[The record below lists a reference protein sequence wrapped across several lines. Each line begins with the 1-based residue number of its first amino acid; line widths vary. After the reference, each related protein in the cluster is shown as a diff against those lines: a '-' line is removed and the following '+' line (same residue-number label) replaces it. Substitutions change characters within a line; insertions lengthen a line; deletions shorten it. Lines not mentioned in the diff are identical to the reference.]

1 MTALLA
7 SVADVDEA
15 ALALAGGAD
24 ILDLKNPSEG
34 ALGAWPLPA
43 LAEAVR
49 RFGGRRPLSA
59 TIGDL
64 PLDPPVVAARVR
76 TVADTAVDIVK
87 IGMFPGDLDGTLGAL
102 EPLARSGVRL
112 VAVLLA
118 DRNPPLLRIADF
130 ARAGFLGVM
139 LDTADKR
146 AGPLRA
152 HLPGGVLAD
161 FVERAH
167 ASGLLAGL
175 AGSLAAADIPVLAPL
190 GPDYLGFR
198 GALCVNGRSGRLDP
212 SRLAALRTTLARF
225 RRPGEQ
231 QPGDR
236 EGRCHHRSL
245 ATGVA
250 DARKVLEPQHRSLQP
265 PAQPGDEEGAGAG
278 RHERRVGAE
287 LAP

>member
-1 MTALLA
+1 MEAPLTALLA

-24 ILDLKNPSEG
+24 ILDLKDPSAG

-43 LAEAVR
+43 LVEAVR
-49 RFGGRRPLSA
+49 RFGGQRLLSA

-76 TVADTAVDIVK
+76 AVAGTGVDIVK
-87 IGMFPGDLDGTLGAL
+87 IGIFPGDLDGTLAAL

-112 VAVLLA
+112 VAVLLV
-118 DRNPPLLRIADF
+118 DRDPPLRRIADF

-152 HLPGGVLAD
+152 QLGEDVLAA
-161 FVERAH
+161 FVDRAH
-167 ASGLLAGL
+167 AAGLLVGL

-190 GPDYLGFR
+190 GPDVERAAAHQAFERDLGE
-198 GALCVNGRSGRLDP
+198 V
-212 SRLAALRTTLARF
+212 
-225 RRPGEQ
+225 
-231 QPGDR
+231 
-236 EGRCHHRSL
+236 
-245 ATGVA
+245 
-250 DARKVLEPQHRSLQP
+250 
-265 PAQPGDEEGAGAG
+265 
-278 RHERRVGAE
+278 
-287 LAP
+287 